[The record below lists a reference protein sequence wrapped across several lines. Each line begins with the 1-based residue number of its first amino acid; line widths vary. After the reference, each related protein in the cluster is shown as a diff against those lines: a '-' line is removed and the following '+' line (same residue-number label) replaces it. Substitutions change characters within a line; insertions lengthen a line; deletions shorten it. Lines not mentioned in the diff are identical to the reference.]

1 MATANY
7 RIAEKKCATCRW
19 WGGRRMVEFRANI
32 PFYVKVDAEAADC
45 MAQKALAASAEG
57 MRMKSV
63 ASPKRAAFG

>member
-1 MATANY
+1 
-7 RIAEKKCATCRW
+7 
-19 WGGRRMVEFRANI
+19 MVEFRANI